1 MATLDLLDNAGDEEG
16 DRGDTVGGE
25 DEEEVEAESAAAGA
39 STDTEPGS
47 GPDSAGK

>member
-1 MATLDLLDNAGDEEG
+1 MEDEVADEEVKEG
-16 DRGDTVGGE
+16 GVDDRDV
-25 DEEEVEAESAAAGA
+25 EEVTGAAGA